1 MRIDAQ
7 TDGAARNEEIIT
19 INYLDQLEQNCYFV
33 RGTALSRDSVGPRK
47 LAQHNWAMRFPQA
60 APIFLVTTFSWS
72 VLAFPCRSSPRNRQS
87 RRSASIM
94 EPWTIMPLPTET
106 YHDVDQPTEG
116 VNLSPLAFQIMA
128 HYQANG
134 MIEVEAPDFAREE
147 HVDNSYQY
155 D

>member
-1 MRIDAQ
+1 
-7 TDGAARNEEIIT
+7 
-19 INYLDQLEQNCYFV
+19 
-33 RGTALSRDSVGPRK
+33 
-47 LAQHNWAMRFPQA
+47 
-60 APIFLVTTFSWS
+60 
-72 VLAFPCRSSPRNRQS
+72 
-87 RRSASIM
+87 
-94 EPWTIMPLPTET
+94 MPLPTET